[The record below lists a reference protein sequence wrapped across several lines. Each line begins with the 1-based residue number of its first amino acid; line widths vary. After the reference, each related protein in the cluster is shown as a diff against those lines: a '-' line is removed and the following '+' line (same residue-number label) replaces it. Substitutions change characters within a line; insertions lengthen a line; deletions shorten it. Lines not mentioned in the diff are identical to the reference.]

1 MISIPDFQ
9 EKTALIDWLIENK
22 SALVAQKKSAA
33 KYADAMSC
41 PVNFV
46 SIKGDSVIKA
56 EAVAAE
62 NGRLK
67 VRSIINTTKIFD
79 SHGDVHI
86 DQLWN
91 KSLKENKDLYL
102 VKEHNFSF
110 EGIISENVKAFT
122 KQMSWN
128 ELGFNYSGQTQALVF
143 DSVIS
148 KVDNPFMFD
157 RYKAGRVK
165 QHSVGM
171 RYVKIDLAVNDE
183 RYEKEFEIWTKYYD
197 MIVNKNDVDDVGYFW
212 AVTEAKAFEGS
223 AVVKGANFAT
233 PTQSVQETKGQPL
246 QNTGD
251 EPSVDTRE
259 TENLKLGL
267 YDRLKSCYTIKN
279 H

>member
-9 EKTALIDWLIENK
+9 DKGLLFDWLIENK
-22 SALVAQKKSAA
+22 SALMAQKKSTF
-33 KYADAMSC
+33 KHADAMSV
-41 PVNFV
+41 PVSFV
-46 SIKGDSVIKA
+46 SVKGDSVMKA
-56 EAVAAE
+56 DAVAAE
-62 NGRLK
+62 TTRLK
-67 VRSIINTTKIFD
+67 VRSIINTTKVFD

-128 ELGFNYSGQTQALVF
+128 EIGLNYAGQTQALVF

-148 KVDNPFMFD
+148 KEDNAFMFE

-171 RYVKIDLAVNDE
+171 RYVKLDLAVRDE
-183 RYEKEFEIWTKYYD
+183 RYEKEFAIWEKYYD
-197 MIVNKNDVDDVGYFW
+197 MIVNKDDVDAAGYFW
-212 AVTEAKAFEGS
+212 AVTEAKVFEGS
-223 AVVKGANFAT
+223 AVVKGSNFAT
-233 PTQSVQETKGQPL
+233 PTQSVQETKGQPSQDTGGEPVKATRSKEKKL
-246 QNTGD
+246 EALNNVLSKIQN
-251 EPSVDTRE
+251 
-259 TENLKLGL
+259 
-267 YDRLKSCYTIKN
+267 
-279 H
+279 

>member
-1 MISIPDFQ
+1 MIAIPDFP
-9 EKTALIDWLIENK
+9 EKSALNDWLIENK
-22 SALVAQKKSAA
+22 ASLIAQKKSTV
-33 KYADAMSC
+33 KLADAMSC
-41 PVNFV
+41 ACDFV

-62 NGRLK
+62 NGKLK

-171 RYVKIDLAVNDE
+171 RYVKIDLAVRDE

-197 MIVNKNDVDDVGYFW
+197 LIVNKNDVDEVGFFW
-212 AVTEAKAFEGS
+212 AVTEGKVIEGS

-233 PTQSVQETKGQPL
+233 PTQSVQESKGQPL
-246 QNTGD
+246 KDTGD
-251 EPSVDTRE
+251 EPPAGTRE
-259 TENLKLGL
+259 KGKRLEALNKLL
-267 YDRLKSCYTIKN
+267 IETKI
-279 H
+279 